1 MLKESILKML
11 KLDNLISNV
20 TGYVETRIELMKLE
34 VKEDLAKAIA
44 KIALFII
51 IGFIITLFVLLIS
64 MAIAYKI
71 GESTGVFGGFAIV
84 AGFYFILAL
93 ALILGRDTVRNT
105 LEKRLSENL
114 KQKKK

>member
-1 MLKESILKML
+1 ML

-20 TGYVETRIELMKLE
+20 TGFVETRIELMKLE

-44 KIALFII
+44 RITLFII
-51 IGFIITLFVLLIS
+51 IGFIVTLFILLIS
-64 MAIAYKI
+64 MAVAYKI
-71 GESTGVFGGFAIV
+71 GESTGIFGGFALV
-84 AGFYFILAL
+84 AGFYFILAV
-93 ALILGRDTVRNT
+93 ILVICRDTVRDT

>member
-11 KLDNLISNV
+11 KLENLVSNL
-20 TGYVETRIELMKLE
+20 TGFVETRIELMKLE

-44 KIALFII
+44 RIALFII
-51 IGFIITLFVLLIS
+51 IGFIVTLFILLIS

-84 AGFYFILAL
+84 AGFYLILAVVL
-93 ALILGRDTVRNT
+93 VICRDAIRDT

>member
-11 KLDNLISNV
+11 KLDNLIRNV

-44 KIALFII
+44 RIALFII
-51 IGFIITLFVLLIS
+51 IGFIVTLFILLIS

-71 GESTGVFGGFAIV
+71 GESTGAFGGFAIV
-84 AGFYFILAL
+84 AGFYFILAVVL
-93 ALILGRDTVRNT
+93 VIRRDTIRDA